1 MKDIRA
7 GIVFFAAF
15 ILLSLLHGCEKEGLG
30 NAGYIMLNISKDES
44 VEVITTRAESEPVF
58 SIEVVNADGVTV
70 ASYDDHREL
79 AENPLRLQPGIYT
92 VKGSTGE
99 KGGDAVF
106 GKPVYAGEDQVTV
119 EAGKVSSANIVCT
132 LSQVMVTVESS
143 EEVDA
148 AFKEIVVTVTNRD
161 NFNTASNLIFSS
173 ADNTIDSEG
182 YFACTGLLNYKV
194 YLVNQ
199 DGEVSDGDIAG
210 TLDNVKVRDHYI
222 LRLSISGSSDGSAV
236 FPGVDVDESTNDK
249 NYDIVINLNKK
260 AKPSFGLT
268 GFASEGVTRVAKG
281 TVAEYKMNITVKG
294 GLESLLLKHKDN
306 TLSELGIPEQVELVG
321 YTDQNIAN
329 AGITWSGIAEGA
341 TDGMAIDFT
350 SLFSKLDVGS
360 YAFEIDILDKQ
371 YQLVKREFAIEIIPD
386 VETTALEVDAWGK
399 HAFLYGIYNTA
410 QQPSGMG
417 FEYKKSSEQS
427 WTKITDVT
435 LDGKNYSAKITG
447 LEPRTEYVFRTVSDK
462 EPSNEIS
469 FTTLGADQIENMS
482 FDNWYKDG
490 KQWYANSD
498 LSEEHY
504 WWDSGNKGANTLS
517 EVNPTSPTDVVAVE
531 GDGKQAAKLESKY
544 VVIAFAAGSVYLGE
558 FGSVSGLGA
567 SLNFGRPYDCKP
579 LSLKGYYSYA
589 PKAIDKVKAPY
600 EDLKGQMDICNIYV
614 VLADWPSGTFQVNTN
629 TGTFI
634 DFENDPNIIAYGS
647 LEDNT
652 NTNGYKPF
660 EIELEYRN
668 NRQPTCCVIVCTASK
683 YGDYFTGGVGSTL
696 LVDEFEFTF

>member
-1 MKDIRA
+1 MRT
-7 GIVFFAAF
+7 GIICLAAF
-15 ILLSLLHGCEKEGLG
+15 LLSLLQGCEKEGLG
-30 NAGYIMLNISKDES
+30 NAGYITLNISKDES
-44 VEVITTRAESEPVF
+44 VEVITTRAESETVF
-58 SIEVVNADGVTV
+58 RIEVVNAEGVIV
-70 ASYDDHREL
+70 ASYEDHREL
-79 AENPLRLQPGIYT
+79 AENPLRLQPGVYT

-99 KGGDAVF
+99 QGGDAAF
-106 GKPVYAGEDQVTV
+106 GKPVYAGEDEVTV

-148 AFKEIVVTVTNRD
+148 SFKEIVVTVTNQED
-161 NFNTASNLIFSS
+161 FNTASNLIFSS
-173 ADNTIDSEG
+173 ADGTIDNEG
-182 YFACTGLLNYKV
+182 YFTCTGTLNYKV

-199 DGEVSDGDIAG
+199 DDEVSDGDIAG

-222 LRLSISGSSDGSAV
+222 LKLSLSGDSNGSAV

-249 NYDIVINLNKK
+249 NYDIAINLNKK

-281 TVAEYKMNITVKG
+281 TAAEYRMDLTVKG
-294 GLESLLLKHKDN
+294 GLESLLLKHKEN

-321 YTDQNIAN
+321 CTDQNIAN
-329 AGITWSGIAEGA
+329 AGITWSGVEEGA
-341 TDGMAIDFT
+341 TDGLVIDFT
-350 SLFSKLDVGS
+350 ALFSKLEVGS
-360 YAFEIDILDKQ
+360 YAFEIDVLDKQ
-371 YQLVKREFAIEIIPD
+371 YQLVEREFAIEVIPD
-386 VETTALEVDAWGK
+386 VETTAIEADAWGR
-399 HAFLYGIYNTA
+399 HAFLYGTYNTA
-410 QQPSGMG
+410 QQPAGLR
-417 FEYKKSSEQS
+417 FEYRKNAEQE
-427 WTKITDVT
+427 WIPVTDITVKD
-435 LDGKNYSAKITG
+435 KNFNAVVTG
-447 LEPRTEYVFRTVSDK
+447 LDPRTEYVFRTVSDK

-482 FDNWYKDG
+482 FDNWIKEG
-490 KQWYANSD
+490 KSWFPNLD
-498 LSEEHY
+498 LSDAHY
-504 WWDSGNKGANTLS
+504 FWDTGNKGANTLS
-517 EVNPTSPTDVVAVE
+517 EKNPTMPEESTAVL
-531 GDGKQAAKLESKY
+531 G
-544 VVIAFAAGSVYLGE
+544 IFAAGSIYLGE

-600 EDLKGQMDICNIYV
+600 ENLKGETDICNIYV
-614 VLADWPSGTFQVNTN
+614 VLADWPTRTFQVNTN

-696 LVDEFEFTF
+696 LVDEFEFNFDYKK

>member
-1 MKDIRA
+1 MKGIRTGMISLA
-7 GIVFFAAF
+7 WL
-15 ILLSLLHGCEKEGLG
+15 LLSLLHGCEKEGLG
-30 NAGYIMLNISKDES
+30 NTGYIMLNISKDES

-58 SIEVVNADGVTV
+58 SIEVVNAGGVTV

-148 AFKEIVVTVTNRD
+148 SFKEIVVTVTNRD

-173 ADNTIDSEG
+173 ADGTIDNEG

-199 DGEVSDGDIAG
+199 DDEISDGEVAG
-210 TLDNVKVRDHYI
+210 TLDNVKARDHYI
-222 LRLSISGSSDGSAV
+222 LKLSLSGDSDGSAI

-281 TVAEYKMNITVKG
+281 TAAAYRMDLTVKG

-306 TLSELGIPEQVELVG
+306 RLSELGIPESVELVG
-321 YTDQNIAN
+321 CTDQNVAN

-341 TDGMAIDFT
+341 TDGAAIDFT
-350 SLFSKLDVGS
+350 ALFSKLDVGS
-360 YAFEIDILDKQ
+360 YAFEIDVLDKQ
-371 YQLVKREFAIEIIPD
+371 YQLVKREFVIEIIPD

-399 HAFLYGIYNTA
+399 HAFLYGTYNTA

-417 FEYKKSSEQS
+417 FEYKKSGDAA
-427 WTKITDVT
+427 WTRVTEIT

-447 LEPRTEYVFRTVSDK
+447 LDPRTGYVFRTVSDK

-482 FDNWYKDG
+482 FDNWYKNG
-490 KQWYANSD
+490 KHYYPDID
-498 LSEEHY
+498 LSAEHF
-504 WWDSGNKGANTLS
+504 WWDSGNEGANTLS
-517 EVNPTSPTDVVAVE
+517 EVNPTSPTDVVAVSGE
-531 GDGKQAAKLESKY
+531 NKKAAQLKTEYVLIKL
-544 VVIAFAAGSVYLGE
+544 AAGSLFLGD
-558 FGSVSGLGA
+558 FGSVQGMSGA

-589 PKAIDKVKAPY
+589 PKAIDKAEAPY

-614 VLADWPSGTFQVNTN
+614 VLADWPSGTFQVNTS

>member
-1 MKDIRA
+1 M
-7 GIVFFAAF
+7 
-15 ILLSLLHGCEKEGLG
+15 
-30 NAGYIMLNISKDES
+30 
-44 VEVITTRAESEPVF
+44 
-58 SIEVVNADGVTV
+58 
-70 ASYDDHREL
+70 
-79 AENPLRLQPGIYT
+79 
-92 VKGSTGE
+92 
-99 KGGDAVF
+99 
-106 GKPVYAGEDQVTV
+106 
-119 EAGKVSSANIVCT
+119 
-132 LSQVMVTVESS
+132 ESS
-143 EEVDA
+143 EEVNA
-148 AFKEIVVTVTNRD
+148 SFKEIVVTVTNQED
-161 NFNTASNLIFSS
+161 FNTASNLIFSS
-173 ADNTIDSEG
+173 ADGTIDNEG
-182 YFACTGLLNYKV
+182 YFTCTGTLNYKV

-199 DGEVSDGDIAG
+199 DDEVSDGDIAG
-210 TLDNVKVRDHYI
+210 TLENVKVRDHYI
-222 LRLSISGSSDGSAV
+222 LKLSLSGDSNGSAV

-281 TVAEYKMNITVKG
+281 TAAEYRMDLTVKG
-294 GLESLLLKHKDN
+294 GLESLLLKHKEN

-321 YTDQNIAN
+321 CTDQNIAN

-360 YAFEIDILDKQ
+360 YAFEIDLLDKQ

-399 HAFLYGIYNTA
+399 HAFLYGTYNTV

-417 FEYKKSSEQS
+417 FEYRKSSDAA
-427 WTKITDVT
+427 WTRVTEIT

-447 LEPRTEYVFRTVSDK
+447 LDPRTGYVFRTVSDK
-462 EPSNEIS
+462 ESSNEIS

-482 FDNWYKDG
+482 FDNWYQDG
-490 KQWYANSD
+490 KSWYPNID
-498 LSEEHY
+498 LTEDHY

-517 EVNPTSPTDVVAVE
+517 PVNPTSPTDEVAVAGE
-531 GDGKQAAKLESKY
+531 HKKAARLESKY
-544 VVIAFAAGSVYLGE
+544 VILAFAAGNVYLGK
-558 FGSVSGLGA
+558 FGRVSGLGA
-567 SLNFGRPYDCKP
+567 SLDFGIPYDCKP

-589 PKAIDKVKAPY
+589 PVAINRTNSPY
-600 EDLKGQMDICNIYV
+600 DGLKGQMDICNIYV
-614 VLADWPSGTFQVNTN
+614 VLADWTSKKFQVNTN

-652 NTNGYKPF
+652 NTGGYKPF

-683 YGDYFTGGVGSTL
+683 YGDYFTGGEGSEL

>member
-1 MKDIRA
+1 MKGIRTGMISLA
-7 GIVFFAAF
+7 WL
-15 ILLSLLHGCEKEGLG
+15 LLSFLHGCEKEGLD

-58 SIEVVNADGVTV
+58 SIEVVNAGGVTV

-148 AFKEIVVTVTNRD
+148 SFKEIVVTVTNRD

-173 ADNTIDSEG
+173 ADGTIDNEG

-199 DGEVSDGDIAG
+199 DDEISDGEVAG
-210 TLDNVKVRDHYI
+210 TLDNVKARDHYI
-222 LRLSISGSSDGSAV
+222 LKLSLSGDSDGSAV

-268 GFASEGVTRVAKG
+268 GFTSEGVTRVAKG
-281 TVAEYKMNITVKG
+281 TAAEYRMDLTVKG

-306 TLSELGIPEQVELVG
+306 RLSELGIPESVELVG
-321 YTDQNIAN
+321 CADQNIAN
-329 AGITWSGIAEGA
+329 AGITWSGVAEGA
-341 TDGMAIDFT
+341 TEGASIDFT
-350 SLFSKLDVGS
+350 ALFSKLDVGS
-360 YAFEIDILDKQ
+360 YAFEIDVLDKQ

-386 VETTALEVDAWGK
+386 VETTALEADAWGK
-399 HAFLYGIYNTA
+399 HAFLYGTYNTA

-417 FEYKKSSEQS
+417 FEYKKSSDAA
-427 WTKITDVT
+427 WTRVTEIT

-447 LEPRTEYVFRTVSDK
+447 LDPRTGYVFRTVSDK

-482 FDNWYKDG
+482 FDNWYKNG
-490 KQWYANSD
+490 KHYYPDID
-498 LSEEHY
+498 LSAEHF
-504 WWDSGNKGANTLS
+504 WWDSGNEGANTLS
-517 EVNPTSPTDVVAVE
+517 EVNPTSPTDVVAVSGE
-531 GDGKQAAKLESKY
+531 NKKAAQLKTEYVFIKL
-544 VVIAFAAGSVYLGE
+544 AAGSLFLGD
-558 FGSVSGLGA
+558 FGSVQGMSGA

-589 PKAIDKVKAPY
+589 PKAIDKAEAPY

-614 VLADWPSGTFQVNTN
+614 VLADWQSDYFAVNTS

-683 YGDYFTGGVGSTL
+683 YGDYFTGGEGSTL

>member
-1 MKDIRA
+1 MRSLRF
-7 GIVFFAAF
+7 GIFFMAV
-15 ILLSLLHGCEKEGLG
+15 LLSALFQGCEKEGLG
-30 NAGYIMLNISKDES
+30 NAGYITLNISKDES
-44 VEVITTRAESEPVF
+44 VEVITTRAESETVF
-58 SIEVVNADGVTV
+58 RIEVVNAEGVIV
-70 ASYDDHREL
+70 ASYEDHREF
-79 AENPLRLQPGIYT
+79 AENPLRLQPGVYT

-99 KGGDAVF
+99 QGGDAAF
-106 GKPVYAGEDQVTV
+106 GKPVYAGEDEVTV

-143 EEVDA
+143 EEVNA
-148 AFKEIVVTVTNRD
+148 SFKEIVVTVTNQED
-161 NFNTASNLIFSS
+161 FNTASNLIFSS
-173 ADNTIDSEG
+173 ADGTIDNEG
-182 YFACTGLLNYKV
+182 YFTCTGTLNYKV

-199 DGEVSDGDIAG
+199 DDEVSDGDIAG
-210 TLDNVKVRDHYI
+210 TLENVKVRDHYI
-222 LRLSISGSSDGSAV
+222 LKLSLSGDSNGSAV

-281 TVAEYKMNITVKG
+281 TAAEYRMDLTVKG
-294 GLESLLLKHKDN
+294 GLESLLLKHKES
-306 TLSELGIPEQVELVG
+306 TLSELGIPESVELVG
-321 YTDQNIAN
+321 CTDQNIAN
-329 AGITWSGIAEGA
+329 AGITWSGVEEGA
-341 TDGMAIDFT
+341 TDGLAIDFT
-350 SLFSKLDVGS
+350 ALFSKLEVGS
-360 YAFEIDILDKQ
+360 YAFEIDVLDKQ
-371 YQLVKREFAIEIIPD
+371 YQLVEREFDIEIIPD
-386 VETTALEVDAWGK
+386 VETTSLEADPWGR

-417 FEYKKSSEQS
+417 FEYKKSGDAS
-427 WTKITDVT
+427 WTKVTDIT

-447 LEPRTEYVFRTVSDK
+447 LDPRTEYVFRTVSDK
-462 EPSNEIS
+462 ESSNEIS

-498 LSEEHY
+498 LSADHY

-531 GDGKQAAKLESKY
+531 GDGKQAARLESKY
-544 VVIAFAAGSVYLGE
+544 VVIAFAAGSIYLGE

-600 EDLKGQMDICNIYV
+600 EDLKGMTDICNIYV
-614 VLADWPSGTFQVNTN
+614 VLADWRPSGTFQVNTN

-683 YGDYFTGGVGSTL
+683 YGDYFTGGVGSVL

>member
-1 MKDIRA
+1 MKGIRA

-15 ILLSLLHGCEKEGLG
+15 ILSLLHGCEKDGLG
-30 NAGYIMLNISKDES
+30 NTGYIMLNISKDES

-58 SIEVVNADGVTV
+58 SIEVVNAGGVTV

-106 GKPVYAGEDQVTV
+106 GKPVYTGEDQVTV

-173 ADNTIDSEG
+173 TDGTIDNEG

-199 DGEVSDGDIAG
+199 DDEISDGEVAG
-210 TLDNVKVRDHYI
+210 TLDNVKARDHYI
-222 LRLSISGSSDGSAV
+222 LKLSLSGDSDGSAV

-281 TVAEYKMNITVKG
+281 TAAEYRMDLTVKG
-294 GLESLLLKHKDN
+294 GLESLLFKHKDN
-306 TLSELGIPEQVELVG
+306 RLSDLGIPESVELVG
-321 YTDQNIAN
+321 CTDQSIAN

-360 YAFEIDILDKQ
+360 YAFEIDLLDKQ

-417 FEYKKSSEQS
+417 FEYKKSSDAA
-427 WTKITDVT
+427 WTRVTEIT

-447 LEPRTEYVFRTVSDK
+447 LDPRTGYVFRTVSDK
-462 EPSNEIS
+462 ESSNEIS

-482 FDNWYKDG
+482 FDSWYKNG
-490 KQWYANSD
+490 KHYYPDID
-498 LSEEHY
+498 LSAEHF
-504 WWDSGNKGANTLS
+504 WWDSGNEGANTLS
-517 EVNPTSPTDVVAVE
+517 EVNPTSPTDVVAVSGE
-531 GDGKQAAKLESKY
+531 NKKAAQLKTEYVLIKL
-544 VVIAFAAGSVYLGE
+544 AAGSLFLGD
-558 FGSVSGLGA
+558 FGSVQGMSGA

-589 PKAIDKVKAPY
+589 PKAIDKAEAPY

-614 VLADWPSGTFQVNTN
+614 VLADWPSGYFAVNTS

>member
-1 MKDIRA
+1 MKGIRA

-15 ILLSLLHGCEKEGLG
+15 ILSLLHGCEKDGLG
-30 NAGYIMLNISKDES
+30 NAGYITLNISKDES
-44 VEVITTRAESEPVF
+44 VEVITTKAESEPVF
-58 SIEVVNADGVTV
+58 RIEVVNAGGVIV

-79 AENPLRLQPGIYT
+79 AENPLRLQPGTYT

-106 GKPVYAGEDQVTV
+106 GKPVYTGEDQVTV

-173 ADNTIDSEG
+173 ADGTIENEG

-210 TLDNVKVRDHYI
+210 TLDNVKARDHYI
-222 LRLSISGSSDGSAV
+222 LRLSLSGSSDGSAV

-260 AKPSFGLT
+260 AKPSFGLN

-306 TLSELGIPEQVELVG
+306 TLSELGIPEQAELVG

-341 TDGMAIDFT
+341 TDGIAIDFT
-350 SLFSKLDVGS
+350 SLFSKLEVGS
-360 YAFEIDILDKQ
+360 YAFEIDVLDKQ
-371 YQLVKREFAIEIIPD
+371 YQLVKREFAVDIIPD

-399 HAFLYGIYNTA
+399 HAFLYGTYNTA

-417 FEYKKSSEQS
+417 FEYKKSGEQS

-435 LDGKNYSAKITG
+435 LDGKNYSAKVTG

-482 FDNWYKDG
+482 FDNWYQDG
-490 KQWYANSD
+490 KSWYPNID
-498 LSEEHY
+498 LTEDHY

-517 EVNPTSPTDVVAVE
+517 TVNPTSPTDEVAVAGE
-531 GDGKQAAKLESKY
+531 HKKAARLESKY
-544 VVIAFAAGSVYLGE
+544 VILAFAAGNVYLGK
-558 FGSVSGLGA
+558 FGGVSGLGA
-567 SLNFGRPYDCKP
+567 SLDFGIPYDCKP

-589 PKAIDKVKAPY
+589 PVAINRTKSPY
-600 EDLKGQMDICNIYV
+600 DGLKGQMDICNIYV
-614 VLADWPSGTFQVNTN
+614 VLADWTSKKFQVNTN

-652 NTNGYKPF
+652 NTGGYKPF

-683 YGDYFTGGVGSTL
+683 YGDYFTGGEGSEL

>member
-1 MKDIRA
+1 MKGIRA

-15 ILLSLLHGCEKEGLG
+15 ILSLLHGCEKDGLG
-30 NAGYIMLNISKDES
+30 NAGYITLNISKDES

-58 SIEVVNADGVTV
+58 SIEVVNAGGVTV

-119 EAGKVSSANIVCT
+119 EAGKISSANIVCT

-173 ADNTIDSEG
+173 ADGTIDNEG
-182 YFACTGLLNYKV
+182 YFTCTGLLNYKV

-360 YAFEIDILDKQ
+360 YAFEIDLLDKQ

-399 HAFLYGIYNTA
+399 HAFLYGTYNTV

-417 FEYKKSSEQS
+417 FEYRKSSDAA
-427 WTKITDVT
+427 WTRVTEIT

-447 LEPRTEYVFRTVSDK
+447 LDPRTGYVFRTVSDK

-482 FDNWYKDG
+482 FDNWYKNG
-490 KQWYANSD
+490 KHYYPDID
-498 LSEEHY
+498 LSAEHF
-504 WWDSGNKGANTLS
+504 WWDSGNEGANTLS
-517 EVNPTSPTDVVAVE
+517 EVNPTSPTDVVAVSGE
-531 GDGKQAAKLESKY
+531 NKKAAQLKTEYVLIKL
-544 VVIAFAAGSVYLGE
+544 AAGSLFLGD
-558 FGSVSGLGA
+558 FGSVQGMSGA

-589 PKAIDKVKAPY
+589 PKAIDKAEAPY

-614 VLADWPSGTFQVNTN
+614 VLADWPSGYFAVNTS

>member
-1 MKDIRA
+1 MKSMRT
-7 GIVFFAAF
+7 GIICLAAF
-15 ILLSLLHGCEKEGLG
+15 LLSLLQGCEKEGLG
-30 NAGYIMLNISKDES
+30 NGYITLNISKDES
-44 VEVITTRAESEPVF
+44 VEVITTRAESETVF
-58 SIEVVNADGVTV
+58 RIEVVNAEGVIV
-70 ASYDDHREL
+70 ASYEDHREL
-79 AENPLRLQPGIYT
+79 AENPLRLQPGVYT

-99 KGGDAVF
+99 EGGDAAF
-106 GKPVYAGEDQVTV
+106 GKPVYAGEDEVTV

-148 AFKEIVVTVTNRD
+148 SFKEIVVTVTNQED
-161 NFNTASNLIFSS
+161 FNTASNLIFSS
-173 ADNTIDSEG
+173 ADGTIDNEG
-182 YFACTGLLNYKV
+182 YFTCTGTLNYKV

-199 DGEVSDGDIAG
+199 DDEVSDGDIAG

-222 LRLSISGSSDGSAV
+222 LKLSLSGDSNGSAV

-281 TVAEYKMNITVKG
+281 TAAEYRMDLTVKG
-294 GLESLLLKHKDN
+294 GLESLLLKHKEN

-321 YTDQNIAN
+321 CTDQNIAN
-329 AGITWSGIAEGA
+329 AGITWSGVEEGA
-341 TDGMAIDFT
+341 TDGLVIDFT
-350 SLFSKLDVGS
+350 ALFSKLEVGS
-360 YAFEIDILDKQ
+360 YAFEIDVLDKQ
-371 YQLVKREFAIEIIPD
+371 YQLVEREFAVEIIPD
-386 VETTALEVDAWGK
+386 VETTSLEADPWGR

-417 FEYKKSSEQS
+417 FEYKKSGDAS
-427 WTKITDVT
+427 WTKVTDIT
-435 LDGKNYSAKITG
+435 LDGKNYSARISG
-447 LEPRTEYVFRTVSDK
+447 LDPRTEYVFRTVSDK
-462 EPSNEIS
+462 ESSNEIS
-469 FTTLGADQIENMS
+469 FVTLGADQIENMS
-482 FDNWYKDG
+482 FDSWYENGREYYPD
-490 KQWYANSD
+490 AD
-498 LSEEHY
+498 LSPEHY
-504 WWDSGNKGANTLS
+504 WWDSGNKGANIMGK
-517 EVNPTSPTDVVAVE
+517 ENPTSPTDEVAVSGE
-531 GDGKQAAKLESKY
+531 GKQAAMLETKS
-544 VVIAFAAGSVYLGE
+544 VFSVLAAGSLFLGE

-600 EDLKGQMDICNIYV
+600 DTLKGKTDICNIYV
-614 VLADWPSGTFQVNTN
+614 VLADWPTRTFQVNTN

-652 NTNGYKPF
+652 NTGGYKQF

-668 NRQPTCCVIVCTASK
+668 NRQPTCCVIVCAASK
-683 YGDYFTGGVGSTL
+683 YGDYFTGGVGSVL
-696 LVDEFEFTF
+696 MVDEFEFTF

>member
-1 MKDIRA
+1 MKGIRA

-15 ILLSLLHGCEKEGLG
+15 ILSLLHGCEKDGLG
-30 NAGYIMLNISKDES
+30 NAGYITLNISKDES
-44 VEVITTRAESEPVF
+44 VEVITTKVESEPVF
-58 SIEVVNADGVTV
+58 RIEVVNAGGVIV

-79 AENPLRLQPGIYT
+79 AENPLRLQPGTYT

-106 GKPVYAGEDQVTV
+106 GKPVYTGEDQVTV

-173 ADNTIDSEG
+173 ADGTIENEG
-182 YFACTGLLNYKV
+182 YFACTGTLNYKV

-210 TLDNVKVRDHYI
+210 TLDNVKARDHYI
-222 LRLSISGSSDGSAV
+222 LRLSLSGSSDGSAV

-260 AKPSFGLT
+260 AKPSFGLN

-306 TLSELGIPEQVELVG
+306 TLSELGIPEQAELVG

-341 TDGMAIDFT
+341 TDGIAIDFT
-350 SLFSKLDVGS
+350 SLFSKLEVGS
-360 YAFEIDILDKQ
+360 YAFEIDVLDKQ
-371 YQLVKREFAIEIIPD
+371 YQLVKREFAVDIIPD

-399 HAFLYGIYNTA
+399 HAFLYGTYNTA

-417 FEYKKSSEQS
+417 FEYKKSGEQS

-435 LDGKNYSAKITG
+435 LDGKNYSAKVTG

-482 FDNWYKDG
+482 FDNWYQDG
-490 KQWYANSD
+490 KSWYPNID
-498 LSEEHY
+498 LTEDHY

-517 EVNPTSPTDVVAVE
+517 TVNPTSPTDEVAVAGE
-531 GDGKQAAKLESKY
+531 HKKAARLESKY
-544 VVIAFAAGSVYLGE
+544 VILAFAAGNVYLGK
-558 FGSVSGLGA
+558 FGRVSGLGA
-567 SLNFGRPYDCKP
+567 SLDFGIPYDCKP

-589 PKAIDKVKAPY
+589 PVAINRTKSPY
-600 EDLKGQMDICNIYV
+600 DGLKGQMDICNIYV
-614 VLADWPSGTFQVNTN
+614 VLADWTSKKFQVNTN

-652 NTNGYKPF
+652 NTGGYKPF

-683 YGDYFTGGVGSTL
+683 YGDYFTGGEGSVL
-696 LVDEFEFTF
+696 WVDEFEFTF

>member
-1 MKDIRA
+1 MKGIRA

-15 ILLSLLHGCEKEGLG
+15 ILSLLHGCEKDGLG
-30 NAGYIMLNISKDES
+30 NAGYITLNISKDES
-44 VEVITTRAESEPVF
+44 VEVITTKAESEPVF
-58 SIEVVNADGVTV
+58 RIEVVNAGGVIV

-79 AENPLRLQPGIYT
+79 AENPLRLQPGTYT

-106 GKPVYAGEDQVTV
+106 GKPVYTGEDQVTV

-173 ADNTIDSEG
+173 ADGTIENEG

-210 TLDNVKVRDHYI
+210 TLDNVKARDHYI
-222 LRLSISGSSDGSAV
+222 LRLSLSGSSDGSAV

-260 AKPSFGLT
+260 AKPSFGLN

-306 TLSELGIPEQVELVG
+306 TLSELGIPEQAELVG

-341 TDGMAIDFT
+341 TDGIAIDFT
-350 SLFSKLDVGS
+350 SLFSKLEVGS
-360 YAFEIDILDKQ
+360 YAFEIDVLDKQ
-371 YQLVKREFAIEIIPD
+371 YQLVKREFAVDIIPD

-399 HAFLYGIYNTA
+399 HAFLYGTYNTA

-417 FEYKKSSEQS
+417 FEYKKSGEQS

-435 LDGKNYSAKITG
+435 LDGKNYSAKVTG

-482 FDNWYKDG
+482 FDNWYQDG
-490 KQWYANSD
+490 KSWYPNID
-498 LSEEHY
+498 LTEDHY

-517 EVNPTSPTDVVAVE
+517 TVNPTSPTDEVAVAGE
-531 GDGKQAAKLESKY
+531 HKKAARLESKY
-544 VVIAFAAGSVYLGE
+544 VILAFAAGNVYLGK
-558 FGSVSGLGA
+558 FGRVSGLGA
-567 SLNFGRPYDCKP
+567 SLDFGIPYDCKP

-589 PKAIDKVKAPY
+589 PVAINRTKSPY
-600 EDLKGQMDICNIYV
+600 DGLKGQMDICNIYV
-614 VLADWPSGTFQVNTN
+614 VLADWPSGYFAVNTS

-652 NTNGYKPF
+652 NTGGYKPF

-683 YGDYFTGGVGSTL
+683 YGDYFTGGEGSTL

>member
-1 MKDIRA
+1 MKSMRT
-7 GIVFFAAF
+7 GIICLAAF
-15 ILLSLLHGCEKEGLG
+15 FLSLLQGCEKEGLG
-30 NAGYIMLNISKDES
+30 NAGYITLNISKDES
-44 VEVITTRAESEPVF
+44 VEVITTRAESETVF
-58 SIEVVNADGVTV
+58 RIEVVNAEGVIV
-70 ASYDDHREL
+70 ASYEDHREL
-79 AENPLRLQPGIYT
+79 AENPLRLQPGVYT

-99 KGGDAVF
+99 EGGDAAF
-106 GKPVYAGEDQVTV
+106 GKPVYAGEDEVTV

-143 EEVDA
+143 EEVNA
-148 AFKEIVVTVTNRD
+148 SFKEIVVTVTNQED
-161 NFNTASNLIFSS
+161 FNTASNLIFSS
-173 ADNTIDSEG
+173 EDGTIGNEG
-182 YFACTGLLNYKV
+182 YFACTGLLNYRV

-199 DGEVSDGDIAG
+199 DDEVSDGEIAG
-210 TLDNVKVRDHYI
+210 TLENVKVRDHYI
-222 LRLSISGSSDGSAV
+222 LKLSLSGDSNGSAV

-268 GFASEGVTRVAKG
+268 GFASEGITRVAKG
-281 TVAEYKMNITVKG
+281 TAAEYRMDLTVKG
-294 GLESLLLKHKDN
+294 GLESLLLKHKEN
-306 TLSELGIPEQVELVG
+306 TLSELGIPESVELVG
-321 YTDQNIAN
+321 CTDQNIAN
-329 AGITWSGIAEGA
+329 AGITWSGVEEGA
-341 TDGMAIDFT
+341 TDGLAIDFT
-350 SLFSKLDVGS
+350 ALFSKLEVGS
-360 YAFEIDILDKQ
+360 YAFEIEVLDKQ
-371 YQLVKREFAIEIIPD
+371 YQLVEREFDIEIIPD
-386 VETTALEVDAWGK
+386 VETTSLEADPWGR

-417 FEYKKSSEQS
+417 FEYKKSGDAS
-427 WTKITDVT
+427 WTKVTDIT
-435 LDGKNYSAKITG
+435 LDGKNYSARITG
-447 LEPRTEYVFRTVSDK
+447 LDPRTEYVFRTVSDK
-462 EPSNEIS
+462 ESSNEIS

-498 LSEEHY
+498 LSADHY

-517 EVNPTSPTDVVAVE
+517 EVNPTSPTDEVAVE
-531 GDGKQAAKLESKY
+531 GDGKQAARLESKY
-544 VVIAFAAGSVYLGE
+544 VVIAFAAGSIYLGE

-600 EDLKGQMDICNIYV
+600 ENLKGETDICNIYV

-683 YGDYFTGGVGSTL
+683 YGDYFTGGVGSVL

>member
-1 MKDIRA
+1 MKGIRTGMIFLA
-7 GIVFFAAF
+7 WL
-15 ILLSLLHGCEKEGLG
+15 LLSLLHGCEKEGLG
-30 NAGYIMLNISKDES
+30 NTGYIMLNISKDES

-58 SIEVVNADGVTV
+58 SIEVVNAGGVTV

-173 ADNTIDSEG
+173 ADGTIDNEG

-199 DGEVSDGDIAG
+199 DDEISDGEVAG
-210 TLDNVKVRDHYI
+210 TLDNVKARDHYI
-222 LRLSISGSSDGSAV
+222 LKLSLSGDSDGSAV

-281 TVAEYKMNITVKG
+281 TAAEYRMDLTVKG
-294 GLESLLLKHKDN
+294 GLESLLFKHKDN
-306 TLSELGIPEQVELVG
+306 RLSDLGIPESVELVG
-321 YTDQNIAN
+321 CTDQSIAN

-360 YAFEIDILDKQ
+360 YAFEIDLLDKQ

-417 FEYKKSSEQS
+417 FEYKKSSDAA
-427 WTKITDVT
+427 WTRVTEIT

-447 LEPRTEYVFRTVSDK
+447 LDPRTGYVFRTVSDK
-462 EPSNEIS
+462 ESSNEIS

-482 FDNWYKDG
+482 FDSWYKNG
-490 KQWYANSD
+490 KHYYPDID
-498 LSEEHY
+498 LSAEHF
-504 WWDSGNKGANTLS
+504 WWDSGNEGANTLS
-517 EVNPTSPTDVVAVE
+517 EVNPTSPTDVVAVSGE
-531 GDGKQAAKLESKY
+531 NKKAAQLKTEYVLIKL
-544 VVIAFAAGSVYLGE
+544 AAGSLFLGD
-558 FGSVSGLGA
+558 FGSVQGMSGA

-589 PKAIDKVKAPY
+589 PKAIDKAEAPY

-614 VLADWPSGTFQVNTN
+614 VLADWPSGYFAVNTS

>member
-1 MKDIRA
+1 MKGIRA

-15 ILLSLLHGCEKEGLG
+15 ILSLLHGCEKDGLG
-30 NAGYIMLNISKDES
+30 NAGYITLNISKDES
-44 VEVITTRAESEPVF
+44 VEVITTKAESEPVF
-58 SIEVVNADGVTV
+58 RIEVVNAGGVIV

-106 GKPVYAGEDQVTV
+106 GKPVYTGEDQVTV

-173 ADNTIDSEG
+173 ADGTIDNEG

-199 DGEVSDGDIAG
+199 DDEISDGEVAG
-210 TLDNVKVRDHYI
+210 TLDNVKARDHYI
-222 LRLSISGSSDGSAV
+222 LKLSLSGDSDGSAV

-321 YTDQNIAN
+321 CTDQNIAN

-341 TDGMAIDFT
+341 TDGASIDFT
-350 SLFSKLDVGS
+350 ALFSKLDVGS
-360 YAFEIDILDKQ
+360 YAFEIDLLDKQ

-399 HAFLYGIYNTA
+399 HAFLYGTYNTA

-417 FEYKKSSEQS
+417 FEYRKSSDAA
-427 WTKITDVT
+427 WTRVTEIT

-447 LEPRTEYVFRTVSDK
+447 LAPRTGYVFRTVSDK

-482 FDNWYKDG
+482 FDNWYRNG
-490 KQWYANSD
+490 KHYYPDID
-498 LSEEHY
+498 LSAEHF
-504 WWDSGNKGANTLS
+504 WWDSGNEGANTLS
-517 EVNPTSPTDVVAVE
+517 EVNPTSPTDVVAVSGE
-531 GDGKQAAKLESKY
+531 NKKAAQLKTEYVLIKL
-544 VVIAFAAGSVYLGE
+544 AAGSLFLGD
-558 FGSVSGLGA
+558 FGSVQGMSGA

-589 PKAIDKVKAPY
+589 PKAIDKAEAPY

>member
-1 MKDIRA
+1 M
-7 GIVFFAAF
+7 
-15 ILLSLLHGCEKEGLG
+15 
-30 NAGYIMLNISKDES
+30 
-44 VEVITTRAESEPVF
+44 
-58 SIEVVNADGVTV
+58 
-70 ASYDDHREL
+70 
-79 AENPLRLQPGIYT
+79 
-92 VKGSTGE
+92 
-99 KGGDAVF
+99 
-106 GKPVYAGEDQVTV
+106 
-119 EAGKVSSANIVCT
+119 
-132 LSQVMVTVESS
+132 ESS
-143 EEVDA
+143 EEVNA
-148 AFKEIVVTVTNRD
+148 SFKEIVVTVTNQED
-161 NFNTASNLIFSS
+161 FNTASNLIFSS
-173 ADNTIDSEG
+173 ADGTIDNEG
-182 YFACTGLLNYKV
+182 YFTCTGTLNYKV

-199 DGEVSDGDIAG
+199 DDEVSDGDIAG
-210 TLDNVKVRDHYI
+210 TLENVKVRDHYI
-222 LRLSISGSSDGSAV
+222 LKLSLSGDSNGSAV

-281 TVAEYKMNITVKG
+281 TAAEYRMDLTVKG
-294 GLESLLLKHKDN
+294 GLESLLLKHKEN

-321 YTDQNIAN
+321 CTDQNIAN

-360 YAFEIDILDKQ
+360 YAFEIDLLDKQ

-399 HAFLYGIYNTA
+399 HAFLYGTYNTV

-417 FEYKKSSEQS
+417 FEYRKSSDAA
-427 WTKITDVT
+427 WTRVTEIT

-447 LEPRTEYVFRTVSDK
+447 LDPRTGYVFRTVSDK
-462 EPSNEIS
+462 ESSNEIS

-482 FDNWYKDG
+482 FDNWYQDG
-490 KQWYANSD
+490 KSWYPNID
-498 LSEEHY
+498 LTEDHY

-517 EVNPTSPTDVVAVE
+517 PVNPTSPTDEVAVAGE
-531 GDGKQAAKLESKY
+531 HKKAARLESKY
-544 VVIAFAAGSVYLGE
+544 VILAFAAGNVYLGK
-558 FGSVSGLGA
+558 FGRVSGLGA
-567 SLNFGRPYDCKP
+567 SLDFGIPYDCKP

-589 PKAIDKVKAPY
+589 PVAINRTNSPY
-600 EDLKGQMDICNIYV
+600 DGLKGQMDICNIYV
-614 VLADWPSGTFQVNTN
+614 VLADWTSKKFQVNTN

-652 NTNGYKPF
+652 NTGGYKPF

-668 NRQPTCCVIVCTASK
+668 NRQPTCCVIVCAASK
-683 YGDYFTGGVGSTL
+683 YGDYFTGGEGSVL